1 MRKPILSITVIVLM
15 VVLIMST
22 GCNSSSKKI
31 ENAKENVQNANENVI
46 DANQELNQAL
56 NDSIQD
62 FKKIAEDQI
71 TANEKSLALYKARI
85 VKENKKN
92 KADYEKEWAKLVEQN
107 KELKT
112 RLKDYKQESKG
123 NWEEFKT
130 EYNHDMN
137 ELGKAFKNLTVK
149 NVK

>member
-1 MRKPILSITVIVLM
+1 MRKPILAITVISFM
-15 VVLIMST
+15 VVLLMST

-31 ENAKENVQNANENVI
+31 ENAKENVQNANENVV

-56 NDSIQD
+56 NDSIRD
-62 FKKIAEDQI
+62 FRKTAEDQI
-71 TANEKSLALYKARI
+71 IANEKILALYKARI
-85 VKENKKN
+85 AKENKKN
-92 KADYEKEWAKLVEQN
+92 KADYEKEWAKLVAQN

-112 RLKDYKQESKG
+112 RLADYKQESKD

-130 EYNHDMN
+130 EYNRDMD